1 MPVPARMTSYRL
13 NRRRFLLTAGGA
25 LAAGGALYTYWRGV
39 RVPLLSYAGDG
50 PAMQAAAEG
59 QDVAAQG
66 AVFQQSGAGGFRFR
80 AFVPEPVLTVRGDG
94 RREVR
99 VVVENLH
106 PGAELALGEGEVA
119 ARTVSED
126 RSNLTRTVAL
136 KAPAEGATLSWR
148 FPKTDQYRFAAIGD
162 TGGGTELHWVLQR
175 AAGLGA
181 DFLLHLGDIY
191 YEAGDFDRAGV
202 NLNAA
207 AIPTYAAIGNHD
219 FHKGW
224 RALFPRFHRLVG
236 PSNSRFRLGGIEFIN
251 VDTAADFIP
260 AARGRRARLIES
272 MRPIDAD
279 PDIRDRVAF
288 THTPLQDPDPERD
301 HDVGRQA
308 EARWLRERFLAAGT
322 RNLLAGHIHIKE
334 EYDDQ
339 GLQTYITGQGLAHAD
354 LIVNKPYAEILLGDV
369 EPGAPVRYQWQPLNM
384 PFEAHCNARNLR
396 VLDALERPDVKAR
409 LMELCGK
416 A

>member
-1 MPVPARMTSYRL
+1 MASYRL

-39 RVPLLSYAGDG
+39 RFPLLCYAGDG
-50 PAMQAAAEG
+50 PATQAAAEG
-59 QDVAAQG
+59 LKVAAQG
-66 AVFQQSGAGGFRFR
+66 AVFQQSGNGAFRFR
-80 AFVPEPVLTVRGDG
+80 AFVPEPVFTVRGDG

-106 PGAELALGEGEVA
+106 PGAELTAGEGGVP
-119 ARTVSED
+119 ARSVSED
-126 RSNLTRTVAL
+126 RANLTRTVAL
-136 KAPAEGATLSWR
+136 KAPVEGANISWR

-162 TGGGTELHWVLQR
+162 SGGGAELHWVLQR
-175 AAGLGA
+175 AAALDA
-181 DFLLHLGDIY
+181 DFVLHLGDIY
-191 YEAGDFDRAGV
+191 YEAGDFERAGV
-202 NLNAA
+202 NLNDA

-224 RALFPRFHRLVG
+224 RALFPRFHRVVG
-236 PSNSRFRLGGIEFIN
+236 PSNSRFRLGGIEFVN

-260 AARGRRARLIES
+260 AARGRRARLVES
-272 MRPIDAD
+272 MRPVDSD
-279 PDIRDRVAF
+279 PAIRDRVAI
-288 THTPLQDPDPERD
+288 THKPLQDSDPERD
-301 HDVGRQA
+301 HDVRRQA
-308 EARWLRERFLAAGT
+308 EVRWLRERFLAAGT
-322 RNLLAGHIHIKE
+322 RSLLAGHIHVKD

-339 GLQTYITGQGLAHAD
+339 GLQTYITGQGLGHAD
-354 LIVNKPYAEILLGDV
+354 LIGKQPYRRYAEILLGDV
-369 EPGAPVRYQWQPLNM
+369 EPGEPVRYQWQPLNM